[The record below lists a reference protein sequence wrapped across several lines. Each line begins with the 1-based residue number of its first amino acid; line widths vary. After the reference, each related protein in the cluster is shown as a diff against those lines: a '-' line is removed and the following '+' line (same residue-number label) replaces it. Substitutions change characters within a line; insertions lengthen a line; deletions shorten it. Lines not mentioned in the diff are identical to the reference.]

1 MRGKKH
7 RTRARAERD
16 THENDARAMPALRTV
31 HLLLCWL
38 PSTLSADACDCGQY
52 SALSVERGDAAC
64 GSLAATNDRRA
75 AGNNSSPC
83 FDSCCTSL
91 EKEQP
96 LDSALVQTADSPRR
110 WWPWLVIA
118 RLLCQCFALLSTPS
132 ARSHPDALQ
141 VIVLLLAANLV
152 NLRRSG
158 ARPSDLWRSLRSPG
172 RKGWFQ
178 VRHLH

>member
-1 MRGKKH
+1 MRTC
-7 RTRARAERD
+7 REREYERRA
-16 THENDARAMPALRTV
+16 AMRALRTV

-38 PSTLSADACDCGQY
+38 PSTLSADVCDCEQY
-52 SALSVERGDAAC
+52 GALSAERGDAAC
-64 GSLAATNDRRA
+64 DNLAATNEKLA
-75 AGNNSSPC
+75 AGNDVSPC

-91 EKEQP
+91 EKKQA
-96 LDSALVQTADSPRR
+96 LDSALVQTADASSH

-118 RLLCQCFALLSTPS
+118 RLLCQCFALLSTRPSPS
-132 ARSHPDALQ
+132 ARSHTDALQ

-158 ARPSDLWRSLRSPG
+158 ARPSELWRSLRSPG

-178 VRHLH
+178 VRHLY